1 VSRLGD
7 LCVMGCMVLTAAAAQ
22 AQSVA
27 SGAVP
32 TLTLQQAE
40 DLALRNQPQI
50 AGEELRARA
59 VRQQVNEARSS
70 FLPTANFAASGTMV
84 ADTGTAVA
92 AGALT
97 TSSLSD
103 RFAYGGSVSQM
114 VTDFGRA
121 HALVGA
127 ARSRAEQQEEFLTF
141 TRAQVRLAV
150 RHAYYNVLGAEAVLR
165 AAKEAEANREVISR
179 QIGTLAQSELR
190 STVDV
195 SFAKVLESEAKL
207 AVFQAE
213 SLVEQGRSRLAT
225 VMGEEN
231 IVAAKLVEPTLPT
244 AMSASANEMLPTAIT
259 DRADLQVARSAQAAA
274 EEFAKAEQRL
284 SYPSLNA
291 VGAAGELPYH
301 DHTLHNDYAAAGFNL
316 TIPVFNGGL
325 FAARRE
331 EARLAAQARAKDV
344 ETTMLGVK
352 EQVRDTWYQADEA
365 YRSLD
370 VSDQLVAQS
379 REALRLAQARYDNA
393 LGSIVELNEA
403 QLHETSAEIS
413 AASAKYTYLSRR
425 AELDFAAGLL
435 N

>member
-1 VSRLGD
+1 MRVSRRWMVGCLI
-7 LCVMGCMVLTAAAAQ
+7 VMAGVGR

-27 SGAVP
+27 SDAVP

-40 DLALRNQPQI
+40 DLALRNQPRI
-50 AGEELRARA
+50 AGEELRVRA
-59 VRQQVNEARSS
+59 VRQQVNEARSAYMPMAGFS
-70 FLPTANFAASGTMV
+70 AAGAMV

-92 AGALT
+92 ANALT

-114 VTDFGRA
+114 VTDFGRT
-121 HALVGA
+121 HALVGSA
-127 ARSRAEQQEEFLTF
+127 SSRAEQQEEFLTF

-150 RHAYYNVLGAEAVLR
+150 RQAYYNVLGAEAVLR
-165 AAKEAEANREVISR
+165 AAKEAEADREVISR
-179 QIGTLAQSELR
+179 QVGTLAQNQLR

-231 IVAAKLVEPTLPT
+231 IVAAKLVEPILPET
-244 AMSASANEMLPTAIT
+244 MPPSANEMLPAAMTG
-259 DRADLQVARSAQAAA
+259 RADLQVARSAQAAA

-301 DHTLHNDYAAAGFNL
+301 DHTLHDNYAAAGFSL

-331 EARLAAQARAKDV
+331 EARLVAQARAKDV
-344 ETTMLGVK
+344 ETTTLTVN

-370 VSDQLVAQS
+370 VSDQLVAES

-403 QLHETSAEIS
+403 QLNETSAEIS